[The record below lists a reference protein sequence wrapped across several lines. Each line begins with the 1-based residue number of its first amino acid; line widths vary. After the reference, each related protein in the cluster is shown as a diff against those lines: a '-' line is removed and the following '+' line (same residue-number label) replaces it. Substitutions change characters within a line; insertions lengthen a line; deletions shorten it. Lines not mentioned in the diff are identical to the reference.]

1 MTDQTEDT
9 KGEDDPTRAWA
20 RALFAPDEPMFGADE
35 PDDTTATD
43 EPDEPETPTGNYV
56 PNEGNNPKPKDDSDL
71 ALVRLLFD
79 N

>member
-35 PDDTTATD
+35 PDESAP
-43 EPDEPETPTGNYV
+43 PDPRPGNFV
-56 PNEGNNPKPKDDSDL
+56 AREGSNPSSKDDSDL